1 MVHRKLTNYGELF
14 YASQYWHIN
23 ISAMYIQP
31 MFNMY
36 AYVLIHRV
44 KQIVEKQ
51 VVFFTFFL
59 TENILF

>member
-1 MVHRKLTNYGELF
+1 
-14 YASQYWHIN
+14 
-23 ISAMYIQP
+23 